1 MEYIQKPV
9 NTQMPASSRDISTCV
24 SCAAHICWSYSGGRT
39 VWPEDLHYQILWLEL
54 LLMAG

>member
-24 SCAAHICWSYSGGRT
+24 LCSTYLLELFRGRT